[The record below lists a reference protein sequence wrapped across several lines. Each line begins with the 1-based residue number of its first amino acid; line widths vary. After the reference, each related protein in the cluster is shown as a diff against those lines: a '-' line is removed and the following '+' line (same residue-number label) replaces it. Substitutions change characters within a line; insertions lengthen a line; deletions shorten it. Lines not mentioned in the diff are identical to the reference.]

1 MRMVIG
7 PKQWTWGTQKGLRIF
22 ADPIR
27 ALAAE
32 LTFPDRRT
40 SYNSLQDFLD
50 TIDAS
55 AGSRNR
61 PGVYSR
67 KVLIVKRGEV
77 SLACTASFSDNTDRR
92 PAALRAGR
100 TPSIQGYIT
109 APQSSWFYNWVQA
122 RVGRRISFDYIAT
135 PAIDFIVVP

>member
-27 ALAAE
+27 SLAAE
-32 LTFPDRRT
+32 LTFPDRRGR
-40 SYNSLQDFLD
+40 YESLQDFLD

-55 AGSRNR
+55 AGRSAR

-67 KVLIVKRGEV
+67 SVLIVKRNEV
-77 SLACTASFSDNTDRR
+77 ALGCTASFSDNTDRR
-92 PAALRAGR
+92 PAALRHGR
-100 TPSIQGYIT
+100 HPSIQGYIT
-109 APQSSWFYNWVQA
+109 APQGSWFYQWVQD
-122 RVGRRISFDYIAT
+122 RVDSRLVFEYLAT
-135 PAIDFIVVP
+135 ETLDFIVVP